1 MAPIVVGHRGAC
13 ADAPENTIAAFAEAL
28 RQGADAIELDV
39 QLSRDGIPVVHHD
52 RTLAKVAGVR
62 KRVADHTLAE
72 LETLDVGAWFGPAF
86 AGERLPTLDAVLRR
100 FGRRTQT
107 MIEIKVDDP
116 ARRDA
121 QVDAVLERV
130 AAYDL
135 AARVCI
141 LSFDPA
147 ALRRVHRR
155 APHLRCVLD
164 HDARPDLATLARLLG
179 PADTLCLPARLA
191 TVALGEALRGRG
203 RRLWVYRCDTA
214 RTLAAALRA
223 GAEAVIT
230 DRPAW
235 ARAELR
241 ATRSPSRPS
250 RSRAPSRA
258 ARR

>member
-1 MAPIVVGHRGAC
+1 M
-13 ADAPENTIAAFAEAL
+13 AAFAEAL

-39 QLSRDGIPVVHHD
+39 QLSRDRVLVVHHD

-62 KRVADHTLAE
+62 ARVSDFTLRE
-72 LETLDVGAWFGPAF
+72 LQRLDAGAWFGPDF

-100 FGRRTQT
+100 FGRRTRT
-107 MIEIKVDDP
+107 MIEIKVDE
-116 ARRDA
+116 AAHRDA
-121 QVDAVLERV
+121 QVDAVLELV
-130 AAYDL
+130 DAHDL
-135 AARVCI
+135 AARACI
-141 LSFDPA
+141 LSFDAA

-164 HDARPDLATLARLLG
+164 HDRRPELDALARLLG

-191 TVALGEALRGRG
+191 TVALGEAVRATGRH
-203 RRLWVYRCDTA
+203 LWVYRCDTA
-214 RTLAAALRA
+214 RMLAASLRA
-223 GAEAVIT
+223 GVEAVIT

-241 ATRSPSRPS
+241 AGRPPSRPS